1 MGPALGHLL
10 RAVPARGAQAVWVPG
25 DAASAVG
32 TLLRAGLRFED
43 FPILLGWDRPF
54 ADFGRY
60 LPISP
65 GLL

>member
-1 MGPALGHLL
+1 MGPVLAHLL
-10 RAVPARGAQAVWVPG
+10 GAVQARGAQAVWVPG
-25 DAASAVG
+25 AAGEAVA

-43 FPILLGWDRPF
+43 FPILLGWTSPF
-54 ADFGRY
+54 ADFARY